1 MYMELW
7 MIGHWYKMKH
17 KKWYKAFIPFI
28 YIYIYIYHVP
38 NSVKLSRLGEHESSN
53 YLTSMCFSFLML
65 HNKSTNCDAE
75 QSRENKKSKKIKG

>member
-1 MYMELW
+1 MVQSIYS
-7 MIGHWYKMKH
+7 
-17 KKWYKAFIPFI
+17 F

>member
-1 MYMELW
+1 

-17 KKWYKAFIPFI
+17 KKWYRAFIP
-28 YIYIYIYHVP
+28 YIYHIP

-75 QSRENKKSKKIKG
+75 QSRENKKNKKIKG